1 MEKKEFQAESKRL
14 LDLMINSI
22 YTNQE
27 IFLREIISNASDAI
41 DKLAYQALTDQS
53 VGLNRSD
60 FAITLKADEKY
71 RLLTISDNG
80 IGMTQEEMEE
90 NLGTIAKSGSLQF
103 KKDLAADADVD
114 IIGQFGVGFYS
125 AFMVAEAVT
134 VISKKFGSDQA
145 YMWQSSGADG
155 YTITPCERDGAGTDV
170 ILKLKADTEDENY
183 SRFLKSYELR
193 SLVKKYSDYIRYPI
207 KMDVETQKLKE
218 QPEGEEKKEDAKPE
232 YETVVETETFN
243 SMVPLWQR
251 KKKDI
256 TEDEYAQFYRDKF
269 FDFEAPL
276 STIHFSVEG
285 AVTYQAML
293 FIPARA
299 PYDYYTK
306 DYKKGLQLYSS
317 GVLIMENCAD
327 LLPEH
332 FRFVRGVVDSQD
344 LSLNISREMLQHDR
358 QLKIIANNL
367 EKKIKAELVRME
379 KDDREKYEK
388 FFAAFGRQLKYGVVA
403 DYGTHKDLLQELL
416 LFWSSKENKLVTLQE
431 YVDAMPED
439 QKFIYFA
446 AGESRSRLQQLPQ
459 AEPVQEKGYDILFF
473 TDEVD
478 EFVAQT
484 LMKVGEKEF
493 RNVAADDLGLQTEEE
508 KKAAEE
514 TETEAKD
521 VLDFLK
527 ETLGEKVK
535 EVRLSKAL
543 KSHPV
548 CLAPDAGMS
557 FEMEKYMKR
566 VNPDFAYEAGRIL
579 EINAGHPVFTALRS
593 AMESDPEK
601 AKKYARL
608 LYSQALLMAD
618 LPLENPTEY
627 TDLVCSLMQ

>member
-125 AFMVAEAVT
+125 AFMVSEAVT

-207 KMDVETQKLKE
+207 KMDVEIQKRKE

-403 DYGTHKDLLQELL
+403 DYGTHKELLQDLL

-439 QKFIYFA
+439 QKFIYCA

-579 EINAGHPVFTALRS
+579 EINAGHPVFAALRS
-593 AMESDPEK
+593 AMESAPEK